1 MPELEMGEMME
12 GVEDEGRGIEE
23 ELVAIIRAMTPEE
36 QLDLLEQL
44 EGLPPDEPMD
54 EPMMDDPMADPM
66 GDPMMGG
73 PMPGPPMPPGEAP
86 GMPPG
91 ELGDPRPEAAL
102 SEALRRKPR

>member
-23 ELVAIIRAMTPEE
+23 ELVAIIRAMNPEE

-54 EPMMDDPMADPM
+54 EPVMDDPMADPM
-66 GDPMMGG
+66 MEG

-102 SEALRRKPR
+102 DKALRLKPR

>member
-12 GVEDEGRGIEE
+12 DVEGGGIEDELI
-23 ELVAIIRAMTPEE
+23 AIIRAMTPEE

-54 EPMMDDPMADPM
+54 EPMMDDPMMDE
-66 GDPMMGG
+66 

-91 ELGDPRPEAAL
+91 ELGDPRPQAAL
-102 SEALRRKPR
+102 GEALKRMPR